1 MSPCSN
7 LDECFLVDAKCVVS
21 HKICSPK
28 NKAKYFKRKFK
39 SYLENRDNAKKIILL
54 LIYFMNDILAFFF
67 NSNVYLDSI
76 LYSPLYHT
84 FHNRLCILTYA
95 FVCVFR
101 HVFLG
106 STVQ

>member
-1 MSPCSN
+1 M
-7 LDECFLVDAKCVVS
+7 KHVVL
-21 HKICSPK
+21 KINRNILKKAEILFRKQGQRK
-28 NKAKYFKRKFK
+28 NKFIA
-39 SYLENRDNAKKIILL
+39 YLLYEWD
-54 LIYFMNDILAFFF
+54 FGFF

-101 HVFLG
+101 HAFG
-106 STVQ
+106 